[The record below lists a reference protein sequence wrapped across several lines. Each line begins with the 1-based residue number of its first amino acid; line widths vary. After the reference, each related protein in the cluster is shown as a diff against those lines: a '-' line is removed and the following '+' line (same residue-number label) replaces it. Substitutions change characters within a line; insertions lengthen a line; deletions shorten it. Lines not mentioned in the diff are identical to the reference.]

1 MRGNGKQ
8 LMATTVILRKRRQAR
23 LLGRRDSHCL
33 GHNAAQYAQQLSSH
47 RLGSPILMLSILFN
61 HRATPFNV
69 TLRTL
74 RQLALASLV
83 TPLSFALHA
92 APSNTVLPVKIQ
104 QALKTAKIENSA
116 LSLVLLPLNGPG
128 AATFVNADTAVNPAS
143 TMKLITSYA
152 ALELL
157 GPTHQWK
164 TEFYSDGPLH
174 NGVLQGNLY
183 LKGGGDPK
191 LNMEKLWLLMR
202 DLRANGVQQIS
213 GDLVLDRSH
222 FVQPQLAAF
231 NDDGNDANKPFLV
244 GPDSLL
250 VNLKSVR
257 MIVRNEDGKVVVAVE
272 PPIATIHINNQ
283 VKALPAGKCPN
294 PNVGYTSKKQ
304 ADGSINLVVSGQLV
318 AGCSSQTYLALLDH
332 PSYAAGAVRAIW
344 QELGGSIQGHDRV
357 ADVPKDARLLAR
369 AFSPDLVEII
379 RDINKYSNNTMAQQL
394 FLSLG
399 AQFRTAADA
408 DDAKAA
414 QRVIRQWLQR
424 KGINTDNL
432 LMENG
437 SGLSRNE
444 RVSAREMALMLQ
456 AAWNGPYA
464 AEFISALPLVGMDG
478 TMHKRLRRTAM
489 TGQAHIKT
497 GTLNTVRAIAGF
509 SRDANGNTWAVVAIL
524 NHPRPWGASSI
535 LDQVLLGLYPQSK
548 TAKP

>member
-1 MRGNGKQ
+1 M
-8 LMATTVILRKRRQAR
+8 
-23 LLGRRDSHCL
+23 S
-33 GHNAAQYAQQLSSH
+33 
-47 RLGSPILMLSILFN
+47 SILSN
-61 HRATPFNV
+61 RRANPASLA
-69 TLRTL
+69 LRAL
-74 RQLALASLV
+74 RQLALVSLLA
-83 TPLSFALHA
+83 PLSAGLHA
-92 APSNTVLPVKIQ
+92 APINTVLPVKIQ
-104 QALKTAKIENSA
+104 QALKAAKIENSA
-116 LSLVLLPLNGPG
+116 LSLVTLPLNGPG
-128 AATFVNADTAVNPAS
+128 VATFVNADVSVNPAS
-143 TMKLITSYA
+143 TMKLITSFA

-164 TEFYSDGPLH
+164 TEFYTDGKLS

-202 DLRANGVQQIS
+202 DLRTSGVQQVT

-222 FVQPQLAAF
+222 FLQPQLAAF

-244 GPDSLL
+244 GPDALL

-257 MIVRNEDGKVVVAVE
+257 MIVRNEGGNVIVAVE
-272 PPIATIHINNQ
+272 PPIATIRIDNQ

-294 PNVGYTSKKQ
+294 PNVGYTAKKQ
-304 ADGSINLVVSGQLV
+304 PDGSINLLVSGQLV

-332 PSYAAGAVRAIW
+332 PNYAAGAVRAIW
-344 QELGGSIQGHDRV
+344 QELGGSIQGRNRV
-357 ADVPKDARLLAR
+357 AQVPKDARLLVR

-408 DDAKAA
+408 DDAQAA
-414 QRVIRQWLQR
+414 QRVIRQWLTR
-424 KGINTDNL
+424 KGINANNL
-432 LMENG
+432 VMENG

-456 AAWNGPYA
+456 AAWQSPYA

-478 TMHKRLRRTAM
+478 TMHKRLRRTALA
-489 TGQAHIKT
+489 GQAHIKT

-535 LDQVLLGLYPQSK
+535 LDQVLLSLYQQSK